1 MTGITITCA
10 NCGAQTDFDQA
21 VEGLPMDQFRCGSC
35 AKVWKCCHGV
45 PTRLEGGFVL
55 PGSVTIREVKAIKFR
70 CLFCGKE
77 FDTVEACNVCEESH

>member
-1 MTGITITCA
+1 
-10 NCGAQTDFDQA
+10 
-21 VEGLPMDQFRCGSC
+21 
-35 AKVWKCCHGV
+35 
-45 PTRLEGGFVL
+45 VL